1 MNTLQNQY
9 DFKNY
14 LLGLSNS
21 GYHQDDLIF
30 WRNRIPLPLDLI
42 YRLYND
48 RDLLM
53 TKYVD
58 HLLAIIIYND
68 IYLKYGLEHDISK
81 LPDEK
86 YLLQIEEELLKNIQS
101 EILSNS
107 VYLKLQEQISGLL
120 CIDDYELNP
129 INIIKALSHKGKKY
143 SRIYIHAAARKFID
157 NQSANLLSRV
167 GIGNNDMF
175 GNVVCDHFK
184 IYRGGLSDA
193 FAAIFN
199 DLIRFTID
207 FKESNISGKSKVEF
221 EVNSAD
227 FSDEVIV
234 DFVDTLGGKIY
245 EPICKKG
252 KIGVRI
258 NQSHIFINSLTSTE
272 LQKIIP
278 FLIASSEDEY
288 NSYNDQRVKIL
299 EGFRENISRSTRL
312 KLER

>member
-14 LLGLSNS
+14 LLGLKKS
-21 GYHQDDLIF
+21 GYFQDDLIF

-48 RDLLM
+48 RDILI
-53 TKYVD
+53 TKYID

-68 IYLKYGLEHDISK
+68 IYSKYKLEYDINE

-86 YLLQIEEELLKNIQS
+86 YLLKIEKELFKNIQS
-101 EILSNS
+101 EVFSKKN
-107 VYLKLQEQISGLL
+107 YLRIQEHITELL
-120 CIDDYELNP
+120 YIDYDFNP
-129 INIIKALSHKGKKY
+129 MNIINALSHRGKKY
-143 SRIYIHAAARKFID
+143 SRIYIHSDIKKLIG
-157 NQSANLLSRV
+157 NQYPILLSKV

-199 DLIRFTID
+199 DLIKFIIE
-207 FKESNISGKSKVEF
+207 FKESNVSGKSKVEF
-221 EVNSAD
+221 EVNSSD
-227 FSDEVIV
+227 VSDENLVE
-234 DFVDTLGGKIY
+234 FVDTLGGKIY
-245 EPICKKG
+245 EPIYING

-258 NQSHIFINSLTSTE
+258 NQSHIFINSLTLTE
-272 LQKIIP
+272 VQKIIP
-278 FLIASSEDEY
+278 FLISLSEDEY
-288 NSYNDQRVKIL
+288 NSYSDQRSKIL
-299 EGFRENISRSTRL
+299 ESFRENISRSTRL